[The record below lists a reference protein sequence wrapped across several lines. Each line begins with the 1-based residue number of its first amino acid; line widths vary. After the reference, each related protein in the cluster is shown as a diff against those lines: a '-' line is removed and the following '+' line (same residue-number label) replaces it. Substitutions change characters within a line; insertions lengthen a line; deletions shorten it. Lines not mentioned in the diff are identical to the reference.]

1 MTNIRVVDRRI
12 RVALS
17 LVASMAL
24 ALSPLC
30 LRAQTV
36 PARPPDKDIKAL
48 IEQVEQNRD
57 KFEGNLSGD
66 LKNSKLRG
74 PNGEMDVSDFLKD
87 YKDNINKLKDR
98 FTDDYSASTE
108 LATVLQQG
116 TRIDVYM
123 KNAPINTKGRSE
135 WDREAAS
142 LKSLAEAYGTTFPT
156 PEGAPVR
163 RINDKETAQSADA
176 IKTAADHFKDNI
188 DKNSTVPKADRDS
201 AKKEVEKLSK
211 LADAVK
217 SRASDGKP
225 ASAEF
230 QQLVT
235 QTAKV
240 QSWID
245 AHPVPAASADWL
257 DVQQQMTK
265 LRQAFGMR

>member
-1 MTNIRVVDRRI
+1 MTNTHVVDQRI
-12 RVALS
+12 RGALPFI
-17 LVASMAL
+17 AAMAL
-24 ALSPLC
+24 ALSPLF
-30 LRAQTV
+30 LTAQTV

-57 KFEGNLSGD
+57 KFEDALPGD
-66 LKNSKLRG
+66 LKNGKLRG
-74 PNGEMDVSDFLKD
+74 PNGETDVSDFLKD

-108 LATVLQQG
+108 LGTVLQQA

-123 KNAPINTKGRSE
+123 KNQPISAKGRSE

-156 PEGAPVR
+156 PDGAPVR

-176 IKTAADHFKDNI
+176 FKTAASHFKDNI
-188 DKNSTVPKADRDS
+188 DKNSTVPKADRDA
-201 AKKEVEKLSK
+201 AKKEVDTLSK
-211 LADAVK
+211 LADQIK
-217 SRASDGKP
+217 SRAGDGKP

-245 AHPVPAASADWL
+245 AHPVPAAAADWQ